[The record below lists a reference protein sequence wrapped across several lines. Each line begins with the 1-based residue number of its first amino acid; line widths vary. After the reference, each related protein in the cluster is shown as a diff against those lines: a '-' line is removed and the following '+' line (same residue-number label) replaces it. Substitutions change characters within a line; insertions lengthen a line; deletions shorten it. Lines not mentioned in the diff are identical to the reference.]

1 MVEDKAVNVDFS
13 ISKNSRAWNG
23 PSASVSLYRTAISGF
38 FVVAN
43 KFLNNKIKL
52 TVIHFYKNMY

>member
-1 MVEDKAVNVDFS
+1 MVENKAVNVDFS

-38 FVVAN
+38 FVVTDKILKYVN
-43 KFLNNKIKL
+43 KSASKK
-52 TVIHFYKNMY
+52 